1 MARKLDEEK
10 RKQLLKSAL
19 KLFVVQGV
27 QNTSTSEIA
36 KDAGTAAGTLF
47 IYFPTKNDLINQL
60 VLEIAQGQAD
70 AINAVLSPT
79 LSAREMFFK
88 IWQSS
93 IAWFLDHMDEYKYVR
108 QVRDSGMIGEPAT
121 QESNRYFG
129 FYYHAVEK
137 GRQEGSIQPYPLE
150 LIGGFLYQ
158 SIVAVMEILKMQPSP
173 KKREEYISLGF
184 EIFWKGIKLEA
195 S

>member
-19 KLFVVQGV
+19 KLFVEQGV
-27 QNTSTSEIA
+27 QNTSTADIA
-36 KDAGTAAGTLF
+36 KHAGTAAGTLF
-47 IYFPTKNDLINQL
+47 IYFPTKSDLINQL
-60 VLEIAQGQAD
+60 ILHIAAEQAET
-70 AINAVLSPT
+70 INTALDPS
-79 LSAREMFFK
+79 LSAQEMFFK

-93 IAWFLDHMDEYKYVR
+93 IAWFLDHMNAYLYVR
-108 QVRDSGMIGEPAT
+108 QVRDSGMISEQAT
-121 QESNRYFG
+121 QESNRYFA
-129 FYYHAVEK
+129 FYYQAIEK
-137 GRQEGSIQPYPLE
+137 GNQEKSIQPYPLE

-158 SIVAVMEILKMQPSP
+158 SIVAVMELLKMQPSP
-173 KKREEYISLGF
+173 KKQEQYISLGF